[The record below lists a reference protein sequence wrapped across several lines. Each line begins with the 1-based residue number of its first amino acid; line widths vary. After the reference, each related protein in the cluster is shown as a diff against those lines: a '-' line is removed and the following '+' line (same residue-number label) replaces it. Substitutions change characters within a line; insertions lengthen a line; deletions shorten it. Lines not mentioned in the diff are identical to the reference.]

1 MKRKNIS
8 VFDIFVYGILTMCF
22 LVMLFPLMYV
32 VAGSLASAKELA
44 QNTFLIIPKNP
55 TLDVYKYISTCAI
68 GLCGCIIHD
77 SEFNSMKVNPIINF
91 AIA

>member
-1 MKRKNIS
+1 LLFIFSCVIS
-8 VFDIFVYGILTMCF
+8 EDEKDLVNHIFSKMNVKMYHISFGILRSHIEAEEA
-22 LVMLFPLMYV
+22 
-32 VAGSLASAKELA
+32 VA
-44 QNTFLIIPKNP
+44 QTF
-55 TLDVYKYISTCAI
+55 STCAI